1 MGNAPTIANVP
12 GHDAV
17 CDCNRCIL
25 ARVTIRERR
34 TADRRA
40 EVRTTPERRR
50 TTTPIADLPA
60 SLVMDAMIVALADRT
75 L

>member
-1 MGNAPTIANVP
+1 MGNAPTIASIP
-12 GHDAV
+12 GHDEV

-40 EVRTTPERRR
+40 EVRTTPDRRQ
-50 TTTPIADLPA
+50 ADQDKEQLLA
-60 SLVMDAMIVALADRT
+60 WFRFQAALAARVAAA
-75 L
+75 